1 MEKKM
6 ALDNATALPG
16 VRVVTRF
23 GNGVIASTSPDHRAE
38 VRLDQPIRE
47 NDHQYWA
54 AFRNLRTEA
63 EVEAETR
70 ETLRAAPAMLVLVL
84 VMLGL
89 VYWALGALD
98 EYFSYDEQPATAE
111 QIALF
116 TAGSTCHRE
125 QVQSE
130 LNQGRLL
137 INADLDRLSRRC
149 LRMASEA
156 QEADRSRQQIAAQ
169 RNAVSGL

>member
-1 MEKKM
+1 M
-6 ALDNATALPG
+6 ALDNAIALPG

-23 GNGVIASTSPDHRAE
+23 GNGVIVSTSPDNRAE
-38 VRLDQPIRE
+38 VQLDQPIRE

-70 ETLRAAPAMLVLVL
+70 ETLRAAPGMLLLAL

-98 EYFSYDEQPATAE
+98 EYFSYGERPATDE

-125 QVQSE
+125 QVLEE

-137 INADLDRLSRRC
+137 VNDDLDRLSRRC
-149 LRMASEA
+149 LRIASEV
-156 QEADRSRQQIAAQ
+156 QEEQRTRQQIASQ

>member
-1 MEKKM
+1 M
-6 ALDNATALPG
+6 ALDNATALAG

-23 GNGVIASTSPDHRAE
+23 GNGVIVSTSPDNRAE
-38 VRLDQPIRE
+38 VQLDQPIRD

-63 EVEAETR
+63 EIEAETR
-70 ETLRAAPAMLVLVL
+70 ETLRAAPAMLVL

-98 EYFSYDEQPATAE
+98 EYFSYGEKPATAE
-111 QIALF
+111 QIAQF

-169 RNAVSGL
+169 RNAV

>member
-1 MEKKM
+1 MERKM

-23 GNGVIASTSPDHRAE
+23 GNG
-38 VRLDQPIRE
+38 
-47 NDHQYWA
+47 
-54 AFRNLRTEA
+54 
-63 EVEAETR
+63 
-70 ETLRAAPAMLVLVL
+70 
-84 VMLGL
+84 
-89 VYWALGALD
+89 ALD
-98 EYFSYDEQPATAE
+98 EYFSYGEQPATAE
-111 QIALF
+111 QIAQF

-137 INADLDRLSRRC
+137 INDDLDRLSRRC
-149 LRMASEA
+149 ERLENEA

>member
-1 MEKKM
+1 M

-54 AFRNLRTEA
+54 AFRNLRSEA

-89 VYWALGALD
+89 VYWALGALE

-111 QIALF
+111 QIAQF
-116 TAGSTCHRE
+116 TAGSTCHRD

-137 INADLDRLSRRC
+137 INDDLDRLSRRC
-149 LRMASEA
+149 ERLENEA
-156 QEADRSRQQIAAQ
+156 QELSVAREQIAAQ

>member
-1 MEKKM
+1 M

-23 GNGVIASTSPDHRAE
+23 GNGVIVSTSSDHRAE

-47 NDHQYWA
+47 DDHQYWA
-54 AFRNLRTEA
+54 AFRNLCSEA
-63 EVEAETR
+63 EVEAEAR

-84 VMLGL
+84 VMLAL

-98 EYFSYDEQPATAE
+98 EYFSYGEQPATAE
-111 QIALF
+111 QVAQF

-130 LNQGRLL
+130 LIQGRLL
-137 INADLDRLSRRC
+137 INDDLDRLSRRC

-156 QEADRSRQQIAAQ
+156 QEVDRSRQQIAAQ